1 MLNRIAAVVADW
13 VNEMANRAA
22 QHRTPTDQST
32 MEPGAVTTKTT
43 KRDSPRVQTTSPVQ
57 ATKVVAVV
65 LRLGLADWRIA
76 VAVAMEPRQRAEPTE
91 PVAVW
96 DVM

>member
-1 MLNRIAAVVADW
+1 
-13 VNEMANRAA
+13 
-22 QHRTPTDQST
+22 
-32 MEPGAVTTKTT
+32 
-43 KRDSPRVQTTSPVQ
+43 VQ